1 MAHEKGRRLVAIV
14 NPAAGH
20 GRAQSRWRRAERL
33 LGRHGVRA
41 EVWHSRHQGHATE
54 LTREAIEL
62 GFTTILAVGGDGTIN
77 EVVNG
82 FSLDGDLSQNV
93 QLGIIPGGTGMD
105 FLRNIGV
112 GRGIEA
118 AVRRILRG
126 TERRIDVGICSDG
139 PERSFVNFAETGI
152 GAAVVARES
161 RIQRSMPGRASFFFA
176 ALDAVRTQ
184 ENIVASI
191 SVDGVAAYD
200 GPLVSVVVANGRY
213 VGGGMKIAPRARMD
227 DGELDV
233 LVLGDFTRS
242 ELLAQ
247 IWKIYPGVHL
257 RHSKV
262 AWLRGRRVDVDP
274 LGPTRLDLD
283 GELFG
288 QGPYSF
294 TILPRVLAVLT

>member
-1 MAHEKGRRLVAIV
+1 MARENSRRLVAIV

-20 GRAQSRWRRAERL
+20 GRAQTRWRRVERL
-33 LGRHGVRA
+33 LGQHSVRP

-62 GFTTILAVGGDGTIN
+62 GFTTILAVGGDGTIH

-82 FSLDGDLSQNV
+82 FSLNGHLSQSV
-93 QLGIIPGGTGMD
+93 QLGIVPGGTGMD
-105 FLRNIGV
+105 FVRNIGV

-118 AVRRILRG
+118 AAQRILRG
-126 TERRIDVGICSDG
+126 RPRRIDVGLWCNG

-152 GAAVVARES
+152 GAAVVAREAQ
-161 RIQRSMPGRASFFFA
+161 IHRSMPGRASYFFA
-176 ALDAVRTQ
+176 AMEAVRKQ
-184 ENIVASI
+184 ENMVASI
-191 SVDGVAAYD
+191 SVDGIPAYD

-213 VGGGMKIAPRARMD
+213 VGGGMKIAPRARID

-233 LVLGDFTRS
+233 LVLGDFTRG
-242 ELLAQ
+242 ELLTQ

-257 RHSKV
+257 SHSKV
-262 AWLRGRRVDVDP
+262 AWLRGSRVDVDP

-288 QGPYSF
+288 PGPYSF
-294 TILPRVLAVLT
+294 TILPRALAVLT